1 MSRTD
6 FDPNGLMA
14 GGVRVVDPDP
24 AARGLMADL
33 VRTLP
38 DEMRQTM
45 VSMRRN
51 GGDGLVVEMEDG
63 LDRAELTRPIADA
76 LGEALTRTG
85 HRHGGVAVGDSTRI
99 GPT

>member
-6 FDPNGLMA
+6 PDPDGLMA
-14 GGVRVVDPDP
+14 GGVRIVDPDP
-24 AARGLMADL
+24 AACGLMADL
-33 VRTLP
+33 VQMLP

-45 VSMRRN
+45 VSLRRDH
-51 GGDGLVVEMEDG
+51 GDGLVVEMEDG

-76 LGEALTRTG
+76 LGEALARAG
-85 HRHGGVAVGDSTRI
+85 HRHEGIAVGDSTRI